1 MKNKKPHYAWI
12 ILLGV
17 ILIRGFAGGGI
28 NSVSGLFLYPVS
40 RDIGVGI
47 GTLSIYLSITSIV
60 MVLWLPLAGRL
71 INRYDVRLVAAAGA
85 VLQALSFMS
94 FGLMNSVYGWYLMA
108 VPYAMGST
116 ILVSLLGPILINRWF
131 AGNTGM
137 MLGLQMAFVGLFGSG
152 FSACCLKNNIRSR
165 LARRVFICRGRYA
178 DCRSSFFRSPFCETG
193 PRINPRLLTGP
204 GHRLTGAQAG
214 RNLI

>member
-71 INRYDVRLVAAAGA
+71 INR
-85 VLQALSFMS
+85 
-94 FGLMNSVYGWYLMA
+94 
-108 VPYAMGST
+108 
-116 ILVSLLGPILINRWF
+116 
-131 AGNTGM
+131 
-137 MLGLQMAFVGLFGSG
+137 
-152 FSACCLKNNIRSR
+152 
-165 LARRVFICRGRYA
+165 
-178 DCRSSFFRSPFCETG
+178 
-193 PRINPRLLTGP
+193 
-204 GHRLTGAQAG
+204 
-214 RNLI
+214 

>member
-71 INRYDVRLVAAAGA
+71 INRYD
-85 VLQALSFMS
+85 LS
-94 FGLMNSVYGWYLMA
+94 
-108 VPYAMGST
+108 
-116 ILVSLLGPILINRWF
+116 LIH
-131 AGNTGM
+131 
-137 MLGLQMAFVGLFGSG
+137 
-152 FSACCLKNNIRSR
+152 I
-165 LARRVFICRGRYA
+165 
-178 DCRSSFFRSPFCETG
+178 
-193 PRINPRLLTGP
+193 
-204 GHRLTGAQAG
+204 
-214 RNLI
+214 

>member
-94 FGLMNSVYGWYLMA
+94 LRAYEFGLW
-108 VPYAMGST
+108 
-116 ILVSLLGPILINRWF
+116 LVSDGGSCCNGIHDSGKSAGPILINRWF

-137 MLGLQMAFVGLFGSG
+137 MLGLQMAFVGLFGSV
-152 FSACCLKNNIRSR
+152 FQPAASKNNIRSR

-178 DCRSSFFRSPFCETG
+178 DCRSPSLSVLFLRNRPEDKSTSPLPDGTQAD
-193 PRINPRLLTGP
+193 R
-204 GHRLTGAQAG
+204 AQAR